1 MRKIIILFTYVT
13 VLIGQSINVNIPS
26 NLQFTTSDGII
37 EVPIVVSSISSSMVV
52 ISYQFELIYDSNE
65 FEALEVLKSNT
76 LTPSDW
82 SVLSNLNTV
91 GQVNIA
97 AAGANEL
104 SGDGNLIIIKLK
116 GKNQQSNSN
125 LTIQNFMFNGGTPL
139 ANVTSGSIIV
149 GVNELDRNIPTEF
162 LLSTNY
168 PNPFNPTTKIEYS
181 LPSKEYVILK
191 IYDIMG
197 NEISVLENEQKE
209 AGKYQTNFDA
219 SALTSGVYI
228 YSLQAGNFYQSH
240 KMLLIK

>member
-1 MRKIIILFTYVT
+1 MRKIIILFACVT
-13 VLIGQSINVNIPS
+13 VLLGQSINVNIPS

-82 SVLSNLNTV
+82 SVLSNLNTA

-125 LTIQNFMFNGGTPL
+125 LTIQNFMFNGGSPS
-139 ANVTSGSIIV
+139 ANVNGGSVLV
-149 GVNELDRNIPTEF
+149 GVTEKENFPLDF
-162 LLSTNY
+162 DLSQNY

-197 NEISVLENEQKE
+197 NEISVLVNEQKE

>member
-1 MRKIIILFTYVT
+1 MRKIIILFACVT
-13 VLIGQSINVNIPS
+13 VLLGQSINVNIPS

-82 SVLSNLNTV
+82 SGLSNLNTA

-125 LTIQNFMFNGGTPL
+125 LTIQNFMFNGGSPS
-139 ANVTSGSIIV
+139 ANVNGGSVLV
-149 GVNELDRNIPTEF
+149 GVTEKENFPLDF
-162 LLSTNY
+162 DLSQNY

-197 NEISVLENEQKE
+197 NEISVLVNEQKE